1 MASVAPAGTVSVSAS
16 TKSSLRSHGAAP
28 WLICWTLHA
37 CPCRPASGGNRLGA
51 SNATRSNCAR
61 ESLYG
66 GFAAFWYGTS
76 AQRSPHCSPSGKQV
90 NHAHGERTKHS
101 R

>member
-1 MASVAPAGTVSVSAS
+1 MSGRSQRGSSAQPSGADTVPPAASIVSTTAASVAPAGTLSVVAS

-28 WLICWTLHA
+28 RLSCWTLHA
-37 CPCRPASGGNRLGA
+37 WPWRPASGGNSPGV

-66 GFAAFWYGTS
+66 GFAAF
-76 AQRSPHCSPSGKQV
+76 
-90 NHAHGERTKHS
+90 
-101 R
+101 